1 MDMDIRKNQL
11 LEVDISDVAYG
22 GKGIVRIEG
31 FAVFVDKAVP
41 GDKVR
46 IAITR
51 KKKNYAEARIVELL
65 KPSADRI
72 SAPCPHSGV
81 CGGCKWQFLDYGRQ
95 LAYKRQ
101 HVVDSLAHIGL
112 IQDVTV
118 HPTLASELCFGY
130 RNKVEFT
137 CSDSP
142 WRVSKDMPFSDPGT
156 PFALGFHVPGVFHK
170 VLDLESC
177 LLQPDMGNLI
187 LGDIRRYLQTSDLP
201 MYCPRTHQGFW
212 RFVMLRH
219 SVAHD
224 HWLVNL
230 ITAAENR
237 SAVQPLADLLTDRY
251 PQIISVVN
259 NITAKKAAISVGEN
273 EIRFF
278 GNGHLTDRICGFEFD
293 ISANSFFQT
302 NSRGAETLYRTVM
315 DYAGLTGTETV
326 FDLYCGTGAIAIC
339 LSKAARQVIGFEIVG
354 AAVSDAEKNC
364 RKNGVSNCT
373 FFRGDIKD
381 RLSEATQSSDV
392 MIIDPPR
399 DGMHKSVVQQVLQ
412 MQPERIVYVS
422 CNPAT
427 LARDLGMMKDVYQV
441 VEVQPVD
448 MFPHTFHI
456 ESVAWLQKKGAGGR
470 CPGAGKEILPSS
482 FIDGRCSC

>member
-1 MDMDIRKNQL
+1 MDMDIQKKQV

-22 GKGIVRIEG
+22 GNGIVRIDG

-41 GDKVR
+41 GDRAR

-51 KKKNYAEARIVELL
+51 KKKNYAEARIVELIE
-65 KPSADRI
+65 PSADRI
-72 SAPCPHSGV
+72 SAPCPYSGT

-101 HVVDSLAHIGL
+101 HVLDSLAHIGL
-112 IQDVTV
+112 IQETAV
-118 HPTLASELCFGY
+118 HPTLASERCFGY

-142 WRVSKDMPFSDPGT
+142 WLVSNNIQVPDSGLH
-156 PFALGFHVPGVFHK
+156 FALGFHVPGVFHK
-170 VLDLESC
+170 VLDIESC
-177 LLQPDMGNLI
+177 LLQPELGNLI
-187 LGDIRRYLQTSDLP
+187 LGDIRRYLQSSDMP
-201 MYCPRTHQGFW
+201 MYCPRTHRGFW

-224 HWLVNL
+224 HWMVNL

-237 SAVQPLADLLTDRY
+237 RAVQPLADILTERY

-259 NITAKKAAISVGEN
+259 NITARKAAISAGEY
-273 EIRFF
+273 EIQLSGSGR
-278 GNGHLTDRICGFEFD
+278 LTDRLCGFEFD
-293 ISANSFFQT
+293 ISAGSFFQT

-326 FDLYCGTGAIAIC
+326 FDLYSGTGTIAIC
-339 LSKAARQVIGFEIVG
+339 LSKAARQVIGFEIVE
-354 AAVSDAEKNC
+354 ASVADAEKNC
-364 RKNGVSNCT
+364 RKNNISNCT
-373 FFRGDIKD
+373 FFGGDIKD
-381 RLSEATQSSDV
+381 RLSEATLRPDV

-399 DGMHKSVVQQVLQ
+399 NGMHKSVVQQVLD
-412 MQPERIVYVS
+412 MRPERIVYVS

-427 LARDLGMMKDVYQV
+427 LARDLGMMKDVYRV

-456 ESVAWLQKKGAGGR
+456 ESVARLQKEGGR
-470 CPGAGKEILPSS
+470 EQVSGC
-482 FIDGRCSC
+482 